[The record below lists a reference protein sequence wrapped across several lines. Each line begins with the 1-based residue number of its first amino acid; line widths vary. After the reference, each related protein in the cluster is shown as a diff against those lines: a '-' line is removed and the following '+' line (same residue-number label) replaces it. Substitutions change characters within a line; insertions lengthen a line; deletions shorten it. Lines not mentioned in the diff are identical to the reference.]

1 MRKINTE
8 GISITGDN
16 NELKRDIKAF
26 IKRMLTS
33 KELRGKDTLLLCDA
47 QNIRRY
53 WTWLQDTQISQE
65 GVFFGAESPQ
75 LMPKLRVVRVRQDG
89 ETPEWYALHDT
100 EKQKVKL
107 FDNLMELEQI
117 SVATEGL
124 FNSDSNERIFLSIGK
139 KSNTMPKE
147 KRDFSKRDKP
157 QLHWSNP
164 AILELTVA
172 CIQPGDKP
180 EHWAILTH
188 ELRRMALQYKDT
200 LARPI
205 VLHLAAQMADYVLM
219 VSEEDERII
228 LTS

>member
-1 MRKINTE
+1 VRNP
-8 GISITGDN
+8 G
-16 NELKRDIKAF
+16 
-26 IKRMLTS
+26 
-33 KELRGKDTLLLCDA
+33 LLLCDA

-53 WTWLQDTQISQE
+53 WSWLQDTQISQD
-65 GVFFGAESPQ
+65 GIVFGTESPQ

-89 ETPEWYALHDT
+89 ETPEWYALHDK

-107 FDNLMELEQI
+107 FDNLAELERI
-117 SVATEGL
+117 TVATEGL
-124 FNSDSNERIFLSIGK
+124 FNTDSNERIFLSIGE

-147 KRDFSKRDKP
+147 KHGFSKFDKP

-164 AILELTVA
+164 AILELVVA
-172 CIQPGDKP
+172 CIQPEDEP
-180 EHWAILTH
+180 WHWAVLTH

-219 VSEEDERII
+219 VDEDEPEEG
-228 LTS
+228 